1 MQLIESYQPEYVA
14 RFVALQETCN
24 CPKCNPSPSQGR
36 EPFGDVC
43 KILDLLLPLRRG
55 KLGGGLL
62 HEIPDMNLFH
72 LPLNI
77 HHARNSFNC

>member
-24 CPKCNPSPSQGR
+24 CPKCKPSPSQGR

-55 KLGGGLL
+55 EAGRGVASRNTR
-62 HEIPDMNLFH
+62 HEFISPPPEHSSCEKF
-72 LPLNI
+72 I
-77 HHARNSFNC
+77 